1 MGLKTIGKGSYGVVV
16 AATDSSYPNGRRV
29 AIKKITPV
37 AAHATDA
44 KHVLR
49 EIRLMRFLGGH
60 ENIISLHDLILREE
74 DDELY
79 IVMELFDSDLH
90 KVIQSP
96 QPLTDAHNKHFIYQ
110 LFSGMN
116 YMHDHRIIHRDL
128 KPGNLL
134 VSRDCKLRITDFG
147 LARVRPT
154 GKGEDPDQDIDQPMT
169 EHVVTRWYRPPE
181 LMLCP
186 DGLYTYAVDLWS
198 AGCILAELLGRK
210 PLFPGKNFVHQLS
223 LIFDVIGVP
232 PAHET
237 SHIRNTQA
245 KRFLATQVGK
255 RKIPLNRV
263 FPLASPDAID
273 MLEEL
278 LVFSPENRATA
289 QEMLHHSYLH
299 GVGNPSAS
307 VPVRPPSDINFDFE
321 TQDYSRHQ
329 LRDLI
334 MEEIVAFHHH
344 QTPARRRSS
353 SSSVHSLSEEKQSGH
368 PPRNDH
374 AQDLKHVPRPEIPPP
389 VTSASSSRRPSFGE
403 AAPVLHAP
411 EAAAERPASSH
422 VAEHKELAPSPSA
435 RNTAAMERLESTSA
449 KAMEI
454 LSPAHKLVNS
464 ESTETIPN
472 ATYPNN
478 GKTGAPARAPPAA
491 TATAAPPA
499 SATVAAAAKAAKAA
513 KATDAQ
519 NHHHAGPA
527 SEKQTPQA
535 HKSGR
540 PPRHSTSDSN
550 AQNGT
555 AASETRGAA
564 GAAGASQSG
573 VAGRRQR
580 SRDVAPDRKAA
591 AARASDTASLR
602 GAQSSTSLS
611 TVAEAKPSSLP
622 RYLTA
627 TAASSS
633 RRTSDDAARASE
645 APRARTNSH
654 PQQQQQQAKQQ
665 QQKLH
670 HAEHGD
676 RPAAP
681 APAPAPAPALAPAP
695 APAPASAPAASA
707 GLRKRHVTIPKSPQF
722 SKMSWQK
729 RGTEA
734 DNTRGHGAK

>member
-96 QPLTDAHNKHFIYQ
+96 QPLTDAHNKHFMHQ
-110 LFSGMN
+110 LFSGMK

-134 VSRDCKLRITDFG
+134 VSRDCRLRITDFG

-299 GVGNPSAS
+299 GVGNSSAS
-307 VPVRPPSDINFDFE
+307 ASVRPPSDINFEFE

-334 MEEIVAFHHH
+334 VEEITAFHHH
-344 QTPARRRSS
+344 QAPARRRSS
-353 SSSVHSLSEEKQSGH
+353 SSSVHSVSEEKHSGH
-368 PPRNDH
+368 PPRNDL
-374 AQDLKHVPRPEIPPP
+374 AQDFKHVARPEIPPV
-389 VTSASSSRRPSFGE
+389 VTSASSSRRPSLNDAGQ
-403 AAPVLHAP
+403 VHAP
-411 EAAAERPASSH
+411 EPVMERPASSH
-422 VAEHKELAPSPSA
+422 VAERKELAPSPSA

-472 ATYPNN
+472 ATYAGN
-478 GKTGAPARAPPAA
+478 GNAAAQVRGPHAAAAAAPAA
-491 TATAAPPA
+491 
-499 SATVAAAAKAAKAA
+499 ATVAAAA

-527 SEKQTPQA
+527 AEKQAAQV

-540 PPRHSTSDSN
+540 PPRHSTSDST

-555 AASETRGAA
+555 AAMETRAATGTA
-564 GAAGASQSG
+564 GATQSG

-580 SRDVAPDRKAA
+580 SRDVTPDRKAA

-611 TVAEAKPSSLP
+611 TVAEAKSSNLP

-627 TAASSS
+627 TTASSL
-633 RRTSDDAARASE
+633 RRTSDDAAGATE
-645 APRARTNSH
+645 APRARTSSH
-654 PQQQQQQAKQQ
+654 HQQAKQQ
-665 QQKLH
+665 QQKQQ
-670 HAEHGD
+670 HADHGD
-676 RPAAP
+676 RAAAAAP
-681 APAPAPAPALAPAP
+681 APA
-695 APAPASAPAASA
+695 ASGAAASA
-707 GLRKRHVTIPKSPQF
+707 GPRKRHVTIPKSPQF

-729 RGTEA
+729 KGTEA